1 MSEIKEKSQTELFKE
16 WYQRV
21 IFETTGEEVS
31 KSKAWELFKATQ
43 LGVAQY
49 VAKLEGENK
58 LGAVKKLALAGVGSF
73 EVQMLKPSGKKAG
86 ESIDF
91 KTREVKKIEGAK
103 IWEYVPKFKVYPSSK
118 IQNIIEQMYGLEEH
132 GLEIKAYGTTPLP
145 SQLVKT
151 DVVDTEE
158 KEDVKEP
165 AKVEKKEKAA
175 KKEDTKEPKTEKK
188 PKAPK
193 KPKKEVEIL

>member
-49 VAKLEGENK
+49 VAELEGENK
-58 LGAVKKLALAGVGSF
+58 LGAVKKLALAGVGNF

-103 IWEYVPKFKVYPSSK
+103 VWEYVPKFKVYPSSK
-118 IQNIIEQMYGLEEH
+118 VQNIIEQLYGLEDH
-132 GLEIKAYGTTPLP
+132 GLEIKKYGSTPLP
-145 SQLVKT
+145 SQLNKAV
-151 DVVDTEE
+151 EE

-165 AKVEKKEKAA
+165 VKVEKKEKAA
-175 KKEDTKEPKTEKK
+175 KKEDKKEPKTEKK
-188 PKAPK
+188 TKAAK
-193 KPKKEVEIL
+193 KSKKEVEIL